1 MLGLLWMCMW
11 HPANRNVRGSAAY
24 LETLHTLP
32 WVSGRSSALPLADC
46 SQPAWCAKAP
56 CHLVHVSMVKQ
67 ITLRDPRHTRSDVA
81 SEQWP
86 HKVYV
91 LANVERKSVVL
102 MQIGQVTTPAFENQ
116 HTQLQSI

>member
-1 MLGLLWMCMW
+1 
-11 HPANRNVRGSAAY
+11 
-24 LETLHTLP
+24 
-32 WVSGRSSALPLADC
+32 
-46 SQPAWCAKAP
+46 
-56 CHLVHVSMVKQ
+56 MVKQ